1 MTREHLRDVERNDK
15 DASKPVAKYFNRPNH
30 PKQHI
35 AVCGLS
41 LQLGSSE
48 SCEFSFEIGTLNP
61 HGINERFSFNYFRLF
76 FCVTIFPPIA
86 SLHFLPRYTHTH
98 THTHNFSIL
107 HPLCRRANARN
118 VSFETLYNGQF
129 TLSTQLI
136 IPSISN
142 RPSAKRKADLKFRA

>member
-1 MTREHLRDVERNDK
+1 MTREHLLDVERNDK
-15 DASKPVAKYFNRPNH
+15 DASKPVAKYFNLPNH
-30 PKQHI
+30 PKQHM

-48 SCEFSFEIGTLNP
+48 SCKFSFEIGTLNP

-76 FCVTIFPPIA
+76 FFRYHFPPIA
-86 SLHFLPRYTHTH
+86 SLHFLPRY

-107 HPLCRRANARN
+107 HPLCRRANAQN
-118 VSFETLYNGQF
+118 VIFETLYSGQF

-142 RPSAKRKADLKFRA
+142 WPSAKRKADLKFRA

>member
-41 LQLGSSE
+41 LELGSSE

-76 FCVTIFPPIA
+76 FCVTMFPPIA

-98 THTHNFSIL
+98 THTHTISPFSIRSDEGL
-107 HPLCRRANARN
+107 TLETSASKLFTVANLRC
-118 VSFETLYNGQF
+118 Q
-129 TLSTQLI
+129 LS
-136 IPSISN
+136 
-142 RPSAKRKADLKFRA
+142 

>member
-15 DASKPVAKYFNRPNH
+15 DASKPVAKYFNLPNH
-30 PKQHI
+30 PKQHM

-48 SCEFSFEIGTLNP
+48 SCKFSFEIGTLNP

-76 FCVTIFPPIA
+76 FCVTMFPPIA

-98 THTHNFSIL
+98 THTISPFSIRSVEGL
-107 HPLCRRANARN
+107 TLETSASKLFTVANLRC
-118 VSFETLYNGQF
+118 Q
-129 TLSTQLI
+129 LS
-136 IPSISN
+136 
-142 RPSAKRKADLKFRA
+142 

>member
-30 PKQHI
+30 PKQHM

-76 FCVTIFPPIA
+76 FCVTMFPPIA

-98 THTHNFSIL
+98 THTISPFSIRSVEGL
-107 HPLCRRANARN
+107 TLKTSSSKLFTVANLRC
-118 VSFETLYNGQF
+118 Q
-129 TLSTQLI
+129 LS
-136 IPSISN
+136 
-142 RPSAKRKADLKFRA
+142 

>member
-15 DASKPVAKYFNRPNH
+15 DASKPVAKYFNLPNH

-48 SCEFSFEIGTLNP
+48 SCKFSFEIGTLNP

-76 FCVTIFPPIA
+76 FCVTMFPPIA

-98 THTHNFSIL
+98 THTHTISPFSIRSDEGL
-107 HPLCRRANARN
+107 TLETSASKLFTVANLRC
-118 VSFETLYNGQF
+118 Q
-129 TLSTQLI
+129 LS
-136 IPSISN
+136 
-142 RPSAKRKADLKFRA
+142 

>member
-30 PKQHI
+30 PKQHM

-48 SCEFSFEIGTLNP
+48 SCKFSFEIGTLNP
-61 HGINERFSFNYFRLF
+61 HGINERFLFNYFRLF
-76 FCVTIFPPIA
+76 FFRYHFPPIA

-98 THTHNFSIL
+98 THTISPFSIRSVEGL
-107 HPLCRRANARN
+107 TLKTSSSKLFTVANLRC
-118 VSFETLYNGQF
+118 Q
-129 TLSTQLI
+129 LS
-136 IPSISN
+136 
-142 RPSAKRKADLKFRA
+142 